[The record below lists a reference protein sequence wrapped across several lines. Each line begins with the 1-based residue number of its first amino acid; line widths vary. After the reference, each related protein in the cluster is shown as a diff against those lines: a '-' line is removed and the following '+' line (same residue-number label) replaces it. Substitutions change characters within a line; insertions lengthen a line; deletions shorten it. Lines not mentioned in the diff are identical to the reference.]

1 MTIDT
6 SPIGIGWVIN
16 QEDSKGKRY
25 AIRFG
30 GKVLQGRQRNYA
42 QIKKELWGIVS
53 TIKDDRDY
61 LIGAEVVIET
71 DCLPILGMISG
82 CPSPDLTMLQWIA
95 YIKSFN
101 PEVQHISGK
110 DNAMAY
116 MLSRARFEDLPVL
129 EDDEEQIEDGF
140 FVNSIENDLPSFCEE
155 DYEDIP
161 TKSGSY

>member
-1 MTIDT
+1 MTVDT

-71 DCLPILGMISG
+71 NCLPEVSQKAIDQSLTLVAFYILFCLSN
-82 CPSPDLTMLQWIA
+82 
-95 YIKSFN
+95 IKQIVAF
-101 PEVQHISGK
+101 PMYV
-110 DNAMAY
+110 
-116 MLSRARFEDLPVL
+116 LFLP
-129 EDDEEQIEDGF
+129 
-140 FVNSIENDLPSFCEE
+140 
-155 DYEDIP
+155 
-161 TKSGSY
+161 